1 MSSKRDAGKSGA
13 VDETGGKALSRRT
26 FLKSTGGVATGLA
39 VTSVPAAALGLVAPA
54 AASAAPDRLGKRV
67 DPTGDVPSEPVMA
80 YVHDAGKGEVTV
92 VSGTTERTYRDP
104 ILAKR
109 LLDAADDQ
117 TV

>member
-1 MSSKRDAGKSGA
+1 MPVERDAEKSDSAGRK
-13 VDETGGKALSRRT
+13 GLSRRS

-39 VTSVPAAALGLVAPA
+39 VTTVPPAALALVAPA
-54 AASAAPDRLGKRV
+54 VASAAPGKLGARV
-67 DPTGDVPSEPVMA
+67 HATGDVPSEPIMA
-80 YVHDAGKGEVTV
+80 YVHDASKGEVTV